1 MVSRVSRLASGV
13 VYLTPSH
20 AAISEGTAG
29 MVFPAIE
36 KERELQLPG
45 VRAHQE
51 IAKAVAQAIER
62 LK

>member
-1 MVSRVSRLASGV
+1 M
-13 VYLTPSH
+13 
-20 AAISEGTAG
+20 SEGTAG

-36 KERELQLPG
+36 KERALQLSG

-51 IAKAVAQAIER
+51 IAKAVAQAIEH